1 MTLVTERYNIKN
13 INDCSEILGIFK
25 NVGLDA
31 AIINKSVTV
40 QGDEK

>member
-1 MTLVTERYNIKN
+1 MALVTERYNIKN
-13 INDCSEILGIFK
+13 MNDSEILGIFK
-25 NVGLDA
+25 NIGLDA